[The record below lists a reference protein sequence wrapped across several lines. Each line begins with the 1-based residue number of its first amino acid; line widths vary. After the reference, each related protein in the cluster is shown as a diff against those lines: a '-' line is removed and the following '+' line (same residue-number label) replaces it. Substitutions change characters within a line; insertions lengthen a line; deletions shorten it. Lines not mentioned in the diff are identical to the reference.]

1 MNFRLTKDKSI
12 RKVPRV
18 YKVEYH
24 STISSSSSYS
34 TISFISSLLVP
45 LSIQSDRYIP
55 RMSLPVTSALAGLA
69 WYLVAQSSAN
79 DIHPSFVSSLINSL
93 PVAHSTLTSL
103 AKWAFGLTSVHYLSS
118 ELTAFARNNW
128 RLSDA
133 HRWNWKE
140 EVAVVTGGC
149 SGIGE
154 EMVKA
159 LSRKGVKV
167 VILDVT
173 ELPERLQGC
182 EFIPNILLLHGM
194 KWWSS

>member
-1 MNFRLTKDKSI
+1 
-12 RKVPRV
+12 
-18 YKVEYH
+18 
-24 STISSSSSYS
+24 
-34 TISFISSLLVP
+34 
-45 LSIQSDRYIP
+45 
-55 RMSLPVTSALAGLA
+55 MSLPVTPSLLGLA
-69 WYLVAQSSAN
+69 WYLIAQAPSREIYSTSFISFSS
-79 DIHPSFVSSLINSL
+79 ILQSL
-93 PVAHSTLTSL
+93 PIAHSTLISL
-103 AKWAFGLTSVHYLSS
+103 AKWAFGFTSVHYLSS

-159 LSRKGVKV
+159 LGKKGVKV

-173 ELPERLQGC
+173 DLPERLQGG
-182 EFIPNILLLHGM
+182 E
-194 KWWSS
+194 